1 MSVQDIKDAISS
13 NQQYF
18 SEEELSSLERIL
30 ESATVKE
37 TEEMRLRSNVDKSLS
52 LQKKEH
58 GNAEYKK
65 GNYLEAIESYTE
77 AIAADPF
84 DEVLYSNRAA
94 AYAMLKIND
103 QGIEDCLMAV
113 KLNPRFAKAYIRL
126 GDFYAETDHEASY
139 KYYKKAQL
147 LEPNNHNVEVKI
159 KRLSDKKMKN
169 GPDLSALLQN
179 ENVAKLINS
188 ESFRDIVGSIS
199 RGEIDVSEKLK
210 GLNLK

>member
-1 MSVQDIKDAISS
+1 MSVKDIRDAISS
-13 NQQYF
+13 NLQYF
-18 SEEELSSLERIL
+18 SEEELANLERII
-30 ESATVKE
+30 ESATAKE
-37 TEEMRLRSNVDKSLS
+37 TEEMRLKSNVDKSLS
-52 LQKKEH
+52 CKKKEQ
-58 GNAEYKK
+58 GNSEYKK

-84 DEVLYSNRAA
+84 DEILYSNRAA

-126 GDFYAETDHEASY
+126 GDFYSETDHEASY

-159 KRLSDKKMKN
+159 KKLDDKKRRSE
-169 GPDLSALLQN
+169 PDLSALLQN
-179 ENVAKLINS
+179 EDVVKLINS

-199 RGEIDVSEKLK
+199 RGELDVSEKLK

>member
-1 MSVQDIKDAISS
+1 MSVKDIRDAISY
-13 NQQYF
+13 NLQYF

-37 TEEMRLRSNVDKSLS
+37 TEEIRLKSNVDKSLAR
-52 LQKKEH
+52 QKKEQ

-84 DEVLYSNRAA
+84 DEILYSNRAA

-126 GDFYAETDHEASY
+126 GDFYSETDYETSY

-147 LEPNNHNVEVKI
+147 LEPNNYNVEVKI
-159 KRLSDKKMKN
+159 KRLDDRKKSD

-179 ENVAKLINS
+179 EDVMKLINS
-188 ESFRDIVGSIS
+188 ENFKKIAGSIS
-199 RGEIDVSEKLK
+199 RGELDISEKIRS
-210 GLNLK
+210 LNLK